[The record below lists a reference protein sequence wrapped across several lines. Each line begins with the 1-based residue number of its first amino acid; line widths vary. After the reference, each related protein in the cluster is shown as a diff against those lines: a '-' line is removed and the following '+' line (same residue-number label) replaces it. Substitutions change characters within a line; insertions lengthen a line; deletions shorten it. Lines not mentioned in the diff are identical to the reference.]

1 MAMASTKWPGFA
13 VALLA
18 LALPLA
24 AQGTGAAGIDPWKVL
39 EDKIKAE
46 GDVKL
51 SGMREVQ
58 VRDNGRTMVL
68 RQSIVRDTGD
78 RYRIETVSPPT
89 HQGILVVSSGVH
101 RWRYDPRARI
111 ATSEELPLRAEEKAR
126 RLRAMRDMK
135 SGLSL
140 TLRDG
145 GVVATRPAWMLTLSS
160 RDTNALLRRYWVD
173 RKTSVELKK
182 EQFAADGTL
191 AQREWFVSID
201 YQPTLTGNEF
211 DWRPQRNVLVRK
223 LEQPIVELHLQDAHS
238 KVGFQI
244 FNPPATALPLG
255 FALLANKVAV
265 FEEDEA
271 KIAWLRFTNGID
283 ILSLFE
289 RKRPT
294 FMLPPRHTPL
304 MSEWVA
310 GPLHFTLVGQI
321 RPVDANRLR
330 AVTMREMGSIGRTGQ
345 TMR

>member
-1 MAMASTKWPGFA
+1 MAMASMKWPGFA

-24 AQGTGAAGIDPWKVL
+24 AQSTGAAGIDPWKVL

-51 SGMREVQ
+51 SGVREVQ
-58 VRDNGRTMVL
+58 VRDNGRTIVL

-101 RWRYDPRARI
+101 RWRYDPRERI
-111 ATSEELPLRAEEKAR
+111 ATSEELPLRAEEKAK
-126 RLRAMRDMK
+126 RLQAMRDMK

-140 TLRDG
+140 ELRDG
-145 GVVATRPAWMLTLSS
+145 GVVAARPAWMLALSS
-160 RDTNALLRRYWVD
+160 RDTNALLRQYWID
-173 RKTSVELKK
+173 RKTSVELGK
-182 EQFAADGTL
+182 EQYGADGKL
-191 AQREWFVSID
+191 AQREWFVSVD
-201 YQPTLTGNEF
+201 YEPTLVGSEF
-211 DWRPQRNVLVRK
+211 AWSPPRNVLVRK
-223 LEQPIVELHLQDAHS
+223 LEQPIVELPMQDAH
-238 KVGFQI
+238 KRVGFQI
-244 FNPPATALPLG
+244 FNPPPTALPLG
-255 FALLANKVAV
+255 FALIANKVAV
-265 FEEDEA
+265 FEEDDA

-289 RKRPT
+289 RKRPLY
-294 FMLPPRHTPL
+294 MSPPRHTPL

-321 RPVDANRLR
+321 RPADAYQLR
-330 AVTMREMGSIGRTGQ
+330 AVTMQEMGSIGRAGQ
-345 TMR
+345 TTR